1 MVVLAVETVTRAG
14 SLAICDEHGC
24 DARIG
29 DPSRTHGER
38 LPAEALDWLREH
50 GRTPADIDLLAVVTG
65 PGSFTGMRIGIAAVQ
80 GMALAAHRR
89 VVGVPTLEA
98 LAAAWVLTH
107 PEPGLIVSCLDG
119 QRGEVFAA
127 AFVFDGATPVE
138 RLPEALAPIVGTPAD
153 IAERLASLANVQQD
167 QRIVIVGD
175 GATRYQP
182 VFANRFAGAVIADT
196 PMTLAAA
203 AGQLA
208 RRRPELAGAPHAL
221 RPIYVRRPDAVM
233 ARERAGVRA
242 PAAAPE
248 GLTIARADGT
258 EDLKAVEALQHQTF
272 TNPWG
277 VDAIRWELE
286 NTDVARLYIA
296 REPGGALVA
305 YCACWIIFDELHI
318 NSFAVDP
325 AWRRRGIAR
334 QVLARVLDEAASSG
348 VRAATLEV
356 RRSNVA
362 ARTLYEGLGFQVEG
376 TRRDYYQEPR
386 EDALILWNRAL
397 DSRTGTSATKSHPA
411 V

>member
-1 MVVLAVETVTRAG
+1 
-14 SLAICDEHGC
+14 
-24 DARIG
+24 
-29 DPSRTHGER
+29 
-38 LPAEALDWLREH
+38 
-50 GRTPADIDLLAVVTG
+50 
-65 PGSFTGMRIGIAAVQ
+65 
-80 GMALAAHRR
+80 
-89 VVGVPTLEA
+89 
-98 LAAAWVLTH
+98 
-107 PEPGLIVSCLDG
+107 
-119 QRGEVFAA
+119 VFAA
-127 AFVFDGATPVE
+127 AFVFDGASPVE
-138 RLPEALAPIVGTPAD
+138 RLPETLAPVVGTPAD
-153 IAERLASLANVQQD
+153 IAERLASLANSQQD

-182 VFANRFAGAVIADT
+182 AFAGRLAGVVIADA

-208 RRRPELAGAPHAL
+208 LRRPELAGAPHAL

-242 PAAAPE
+242 PAAAPD

-258 EDLKAVEALQHQTF
+258 EDLKAVEALQQQTF

-334 QVLARVLDEAASSG
+334 HVLARVLDEAASSG

-397 DSRTGTSATKSHPA
+397 DSRTGTSATKSRGS

>member
-24 DARIG
+24 DARVG

-38 LPAEALDWLREH
+38 LPAEAIDWLREH
-50 GRTPADIDLLAVVTG
+50 GRAPVDVDLLAVVTG

-89 VVGVPTLEA
+89 VVGVPTLQA
-98 LAAAWVLTH
+98 LAAAWLLTRA
-107 PEPGLIVSCLDG
+107 EPGLIVPCLDG

-127 AFVFDGATPVE
+127 AFAFDGASPIE
-138 RLPEALAPIVGTPAD
+138 RLSEAMAPVVGTPAD
-153 IAERLASLANVQQD
+153 VADRLAALAGA
-167 QRIVIVGD
+167 QRDLPLVIVGD

-182 VFANRFAGAVIADT
+182 VFADRFAGAVIADVS
-196 PMTLAAA
+196 MTLAAA

-208 RRRPELAGAPHAL
+208 RRRPELGGAPHAL

-242 PAAAPE
+242 PASAPAD
-248 GLTIARADGT
+248 LSIARAAGAD
-258 EDLKAVEALQHQTF
+258 DLKAVEALQQQTF

-286 NTDVARLYIA
+286 NTDVARLYVA

-305 YCACWIIFDELHI
+305 YCACWVIFDELHI

-334 QVLARVLDEAASSG
+334 QVLARVLEEAASSG

-362 ARTLYEGLGFQVEG
+362 ARALYEGLGFQVEG

-397 DSRTGTSATKSHPA
+397 DSMAGAAARSARP
-411 V
+411 